1 MHTTPIL
8 CSHAALTLLLAFTLA
23 TLSTSCGRSLTTTAA
38 PVRDTQKNAS
48 GSGSGGAQHGDAI
61 DGQVVVTLAEGA
73 SAYTIAADLNA
84 IVAECD
90 YDEHTAS
97 FVPGSGQTPA
107 VLQALLAGD
116 ARVLTAE
123 PNAWLETAETRQ
135 QSFAFDDGFGT
146 PQTVGEQPAAAAI
159 HLDAAHEVALGS
171 GVVMAI
177 LDTGIDPR
185 HPMLR
190 HAYAGGWDFV
200 DGDADPT
207 DTRDLVDNDGDGLV
221 DEGFGH
227 GTHVAG
233 IMHLVAPEAR
243 LLVVRVLDSD
253 GRGDVLDIAA
263 GVRWAVDHGAKV
275 LNLSLGSLNGSDA
288 LQHAL
293 ADAENRG
300 VVVISSAGNWGADT
314 PVEFPARSSH
324 VAAIAAVDAAATP
337 AAFSS
342 FGHMVALSAP
352 GVGVRSAYPGGG
364 YRLWSGTSM
373 SAPFVAGTAALLAE
387 AHPHWTLVQMLER
400 IKSTASP
407 VSGEGEDFG
416 AGALDCGAA
425 LALDRRSHI
434 DDVPVPEELRP
445 H

>member
-1 MHTTPIL
+1 ML
-8 CSHAALTLLLAFTLA
+8 RALARRLALAALTLLLLA
-23 TLSTSCGRSLTTTAA
+23 GLSTSCGRSLTTALKPTRA
-38 PVRDTQKNAS
+38 TQPQAHDGG
-48 GSGSGGAQHGDAI
+48 GSSSAGDVIA
-61 DGQVVVTLAEGA
+61 GQVVATLADGVDA
-73 SAYTIAADLNA
+73 AAIAAAFGATLLEFDS
-84 IVAECD
+84 
-90 YDEHTAS
+90 DERVAS
-97 FVPGSGQTPA
+97 FLPGSGQTPA
-107 VLQALLAGD
+107 ALQALLAAD
-116 ARVLTAE
+116 SRVVTAE

-135 QSFAFDDGFGT
+135 QSFAFDDGFGSPT
-146 PQTVGEQPAAAAI
+146 AVAEQPAAAAI
-159 HLDAAHEVALGS
+159 ELDLAHEVALGT
-171 GVVMAI
+171 GVVVAI

-190 HAYAGGWDFV
+190 NAYTGGWDFV
-200 DGDADPT
+200 EGDADPT
-207 DTRDLVDNDGDGLV
+207 DVRDFVDNDGDGLV

-233 IMHLVAPEAR
+233 IVHLVAPEAK
-243 LLVVRVLDSD
+243 LLIVRVLDSD
-253 GRGDVLDIAA
+253 GRGDICDIAA

-293 ADAENRG
+293 EDAEHRG
-300 VVVISSAGNWGADT
+300 VVVISSAGNWGADS

-324 VAAIAAVDAAATP
+324 VAAIAAVDAAAYP

-342 FGHMVALSAP
+342 YGDIVALAAP

-387 AHPHWTLVQMLER
+387 VHPTWTLAQMLQR
-400 IKSTASP
+400 IEDTAGR
-407 VSGEGEDFG
+407 VRDQAEDFG
-416 AGALDCGAA
+416 AGALNAGAA
-425 LALDRRSHI
+425 LAPDRRSHV
-434 DDVPVPEELRP
+434 DDVPASEVLRP